1 MGSVPWLRRIFRGF
15 LGWGGWGVGWFLV
28 RDGGVDGCFFRDIYI
43 YIYIYFFFFSFFGF
57 WGVAII
63 FLKEFLIEVEFEVE
77 NSDLKRS

>member
-1 MGSVPWLRRIFRGF
+1 MVVF
-15 LGWGGWGVGWFLV
+15 LET
-28 RDGGVDGCFFRDIYI
+28 YI
-43 YIYIYFFFFSFFGF
+43 YIYIFFFFFSFFGF